1 MVSGEQIRHELIA
14 VYSKY
19 LSDKED
25 KENIEKAYNIYTK
38 YFNGAN
44 TLFKENVSTA
54 IWGAFDLSEG
64 KLKEDKAKKI
74 LEDLRKS

>member
-1 MVSGEQIRHELIA
+1 MRVS
-14 VYSKY
+14 
-19 LSDKED
+19 
-25 KENIEKAYNIYTK
+25 YNIPT
-38 YFNGAN
+38 NA
-44 TLFKENVSTA
+44 KENVSTA